1 MSDIANQASLGAD
14 IDAEKFGGDKTPIG
28 ERAFAGAYLT
38 AVGVAMVCWLY
49 VISRAALAVV
59 SWMVFG

>member
-1 MSDIANQASLGAD
+1 MSGTANQASLGAD
-14 IDAEKFGGDKTPIG
+14 IDAEKFAGSKTPMR

-38 AVGVAMVCWLY
+38 AVDVAMICWLY
-49 VISRAALAVV
+49 VITRAALAAI

>member
-1 MSDIANQASLGAD
+1 MSDIANQASLSAD
-14 IDAEKFGGDKTPIG
+14 VDAEKFGDKTPIG

-38 AVGVAMVCWLY
+38 AVGVAMACWLY
-49 VISRAALAVV
+49 VITRATLAVV

>member
-14 IDAEKFGGDKTPIG
+14 VDAEKFAGNKTPIR
-28 ERAFAGAYLT
+28 ERAFAGAYLA
-38 AVGVAMVCWLY
+38 AVGVAMICWLY
-49 VISRAALAVV
+49 VITRAALAAI

>member
-14 IDAEKFGGDKTPIG
+14 IDAEKFAGNKTPLR
-28 ERAFAGAYLT
+28 ERAFAAAYLT
-38 AVGVAMVCWLY
+38 TVGVAMIGWLY
-49 VISRAALAVV
+49 VITRAALAAI